1 MKEHKKTGPKPKRI
15 VEGIIKGIPVG
26 RDKTVIPPD
35 QVEELAAIGCKDS
48 EICNFFGIAPSTL
61 RYNFSAELV
70 KGKERLKISLRRAM
84 LHNAC
89 TNMNAAV
96 QIFLA
101 KNLLGM
107 ADTPV
112 NSDENEPLPWIET
125 VDKNLG
131 ENNED
136 CK

>member
-1 MKEHKKTGPKPKRI
+1 M
-15 VEGIIKGIPVG
+15 EGIINGIPVG
-26 RDKTVIPPD
+26 RDKTVVPPD

-70 KGKERLKISLRRAM
+70 KGRERLKISLRRSM

-112 NSDENEPLPWIET
+112 NSDENQPLPWIET

-131 ENNED
+131 EINED
-136 CK
+136 RK